1 MHEMMLAESI
11 LKSISTE
18 TEKQKARPL
27 SAKISCGTLN
37 AVNDELLIFAFEA
50 AAKNTVCEG
59 MKLQIEHKLIQARC
73 GNCGQTFTLELL
85 TPNCPEC
92 GGSDFD
98 LLPDEP
104 LMLEEIEFETE

>member
-11 LKSISTE
+11 LKSISAE
-18 TEKQKARPL
+18 TEKQKAKPL
-27 SAKISCGTLN
+27 SAKISCGILN

-59 MKLQIEHKLIQARC
+59 MKLKIEHKPIQAHC
-73 GNCGQTFTLELL
+73 GNCGQTFALELGA
-85 TPNCPEC
+85 PNCSKC

>member
-18 TEKQKARPL
+18 TEKQKARPM

-59 MKLQIEHKLIQARC
+59 MKLHIEPK
-73 GNCGQTFTLELL
+73 
-85 TPNCPEC
+85 
-92 GGSDFD
+92 
-98 LLPDEP
+98 
-104 LMLEEIEFETE
+104 